1 MHSASDITSGTLPI
15 SRGGTNATS
24 ASSALSNLGG
34 FSASGG
40 TISGAVNI
48 TGKLDVQNNVMH
60 IGSGSSGAKLNFGDG
75 DYVYLYE
82 STDDHLYIKA
92 DKGLHLQCGS
102 SSSYDITVQHGSDAA
117 ISLLSGGGA
126 KVVSGTFSASG
137 SSKKNVDLGFKPMFV
152 ACATRATA
160 DWMSICVRTGTH
172 TDNNSYSH
180 YISGGEDWT
189 GEIDICGTELQSF
202 NGFAI
207 HTNGRIGTGTYTF
220 GYIAIG

>member
-48 TGKLDVQNNVMH
+48 TGKLDVQNNAMH
-60 IGSGSSGAKLNFGDG
+60 IGSSSSGAKLNFGDG

-102 SSSYDITVQHGSDAA
+102 SSSYDITVQHGTDAA
-117 ISLLSGGGA
+117 ISLLSGGAQWVYGTMTIPGQYGSDYSVNLGFQPKFVILSNDNPQAMFISGA
-126 KVVSGTFSASG
+126 KDQNRSMWIDNKNAGTNPVNAYLGNKIITTTGFKVDSEMVPTG
-137 SSKKNVDLGFKPMFV
+137 SS
-152 ACATRATA
+152 
-160 DWMSICVRTGTH
+160 S
-172 TDNNSYSH
+172 
-180 YISGGEDWT
+180 
-189 GEIDICGTELQSF
+189 
-202 NGFAI
+202 
-207 HTNGRIGTGTYTF
+207 RIYC
-220 GYIAIG
+220 YAAMK